1 MLALDRRLE
10 RLQRI
15 VSKLQMEAG
24 LCEEQLNQADALL
37 QSVRAGPGQGGCTEG
52 GAPSLPR
59 PAATAP
65 ASWRGAISDR

>member
-1 MLALDRRLE
+1 MLALNRRLE

-37 QSVRAGPGQGGCTEG
+37 QSVRAGPGQRGWTEG
-52 GAPSLPR
+52 GAPSPPR
-59 PAATAP
+59 PAAAAP
-65 ASWRGAISDR
+65 ASWHGAISDR